1 MLTAARGD
9 RASSGCSPGESL
21 FVPVTR
27 RATIFHGGRGVKN
40 QFWTAPN
47 QLTLLRLIFIPFVIT
62 NVLEDNWQWALA
74 LLVLAGLSDAL
85 DGWLARILDQRTL
98 LGQYLD
104 PIADKLLL
112 SSLFLVLSI
121 AHKIPWKYTVL
132 VLSRDVCILATSVA
146 LYATVGFR
154 DFRPSIFG
162 KINTVCQ
169 IGAIFFVVLA
179 QVVTTPSVV
188 ALKYVFLYATF
199 GFTLLSGIHYIL
211 LTGQRLRDY
220 NHKLPAA

>member
-1 MLTAARGD
+1 L
-9 RASSGCSPGESL
+9 
-21 FVPVTR
+21 
-27 RATIFHGGRGVKN
+27 KN

-62 NVLEDNWQWALA
+62 NVLDDNWHWALA
-74 LLVLAGLSDAL
+74 LLILAGLSDAL
-85 DGWLARILDQRTL
+85 DGWLARVLNQRTM

-112 SSLFLVLSI
+112 SSLFLVLAI

-132 VLSRDVCILATSVA
+132 VLSRDVCILATAMA

-179 QVVTTPSVV
+179 QVIVTPSVV
-188 ALKYVFLYATF
+188 ALERTFLYATF
-199 GFTLLSGIHYIL
+199 VFTLLSGIHYIL
-211 LTGQRLRDY
+211 LTGQRLRSS
-220 NHKLPAA
+220 NQKLPAT

>member
-1 MLTAARGD
+1 MGL
-9 RASSGCSPGESL
+9 
-21 FVPVTR
+21 
-27 RATIFHGGRGVKN
+27 KN

-62 NVLEDNWQWALA
+62 NVLDDNWRWALA

-85 DGWLARILDQRTL
+85 DGWLARALDQRTL

-132 VLSRDVCILATSVA
+132 VLSRDVCILATCTA

-169 IGAIFFVVLA
+169 IAAVFFVVLA
-179 QVVTTPSVV
+179 QVVIKPWVV
-188 ALKYVFLYATF
+188 ALKDVFLYATF
-199 GFTLLSGIHYIL
+199 GFTLLSGVHYIL
-211 LTGQRLRDY
+211 VTGQRLRQH
-220 NHKLPAA
+220 NHQLSAG

>member
-1 MLTAARGD
+1 M
-9 RASSGCSPGESL
+9 
-21 FVPVTR
+21 
-27 RATIFHGGRGVKN
+27 FHGGRGVKN

-62 NVLEDNWQWALA
+62 NVLDDNWQWALA

-112 SSLFLVLSI
+112 SSLFLVLAI

-132 VLSRDVCILATSVA
+132 VLSRDVCILATSMA

-179 QVVTTPSVV
+179 QVLVTPSVV

-220 NHKLPAA
+220 NHKLTAA

>member
-1 MLTAARGD
+1 M
-9 RASSGCSPGESL
+9 
-21 FVPVTR
+21 
-27 RATIFHGGRGVKN
+27 KN

-62 NVLEDNWQWALA
+62 NVLDDNWHWALG

-85 DGWLARILDQRTL
+85 DGWLARVLDQRTL

-121 AHKIPWKYTVL
+121 AHRIPWKYTVL
-132 VLSRDVCILATSVA
+132 VLSRDVCILATAMA

-179 QVVTTPSVV
+179 QVVATPPV
-188 ALKYVFLYATF
+188 AFLEKVFLYATF
-199 GFTLLSGIHYIL
+199 VFTLLSGIHYIL
-211 LTGQRLRDY
+211 LTGSRLRNS
-220 NHKLPAA
+220 NHKAPAA

>member
-1 MLTAARGD
+1 M
-9 RASSGCSPGESL
+9 
-21 FVPVTR
+21 
-27 RATIFHGGRGVKN
+27 FHGGRGVKN

-62 NVLEDNWQWALA
+62 NVLDDNWQWALA

-112 SSLFLVLSI
+112 SSLFLVLAI

-179 QVVTTPSVV
+179 QVLVTPSVV

-199 GFTLLSGIHYIL
+199 GFTLLSGIQYIL

>member
-1 MLTAARGD
+1 
-9 RASSGCSPGESL
+9 
-21 FVPVTR
+21 
-27 RATIFHGGRGVKN
+27 VKN

-62 NVLEDNWQWALA
+62 NVLDDNWHWALG

-85 DGWLARILDQRTL
+85 DGWLARVLDQRTM

-112 SSLFLVLSI
+112 SSLFLVLAI

-132 VLSRDVCILATSVA
+132 VLSRDVCILLTCMA

-169 IGAIFFVVLA
+169 IAAVFFVVLA
-179 QVVTTPSVV
+179 QVVQAPAVV
-188 ALKYVFLYATF
+188 MLETVFLYATF
-199 GFTLLSGIHYIL
+199 GFTLFSGIHYIL
-211 LTGQRLRDY
+211 VTGRRLRDH
-220 NHKLPAA
+220 NHRLSAS

>member
-1 MLTAARGD
+1 
-9 RASSGCSPGESL
+9 
-21 FVPVTR
+21 
-27 RATIFHGGRGVKN
+27 VKN

-62 NVLEDNWQWALA
+62 NVLDDNWHWALG
-74 LLVLAGLSDAL
+74 LLVLAGVSDAL
-85 DGWLARILDQRTL
+85 DGWLARVLDQRTM

-112 SSLFLVLSI
+112 SSLFLVLAI

-132 VLSRDVCILATSVA
+132 VLSRDVCILLTCMA

-169 IGAIFFVVLA
+169 IAAVFFVVLA
-179 QVVTTPSVV
+179 QVFQSSAVLMLET
-188 ALKYVFLYATF
+188 AFLYATF

-211 LTGQRLRDY
+211 VTGKRLRDY
-220 NHKLPAA
+220 NQRLSIS

>member
-1 MLTAARGD
+1 MK
-9 RASSGCSPGESL
+9 S
-21 FVPVTR
+21 
-27 RATIFHGGRGVKN
+27 

-47 QLTLLRLIFIPFVIT
+47 QLTLLRLIFIPFVIM
-62 NVLEDNWQWALA
+62 NVLDDNWHWALG

-85 DGWLARILDQRTL
+85 DGWLARVLDQRTM

-112 SSLFLVLSI
+112 SSLFLVLAI

-132 VLSRDVCILATSVA
+132 VLSRDVCILATSMA
-146 LYATVGFR
+146 LYATVNFR
-154 DFRPSIFG
+154 DFRPSMFG

-179 QVVTTPSVV
+179 QVIASPSVV
-188 ALKYVFLYATF
+188 FLEKLFLYATF
-199 GFTLLSGIHYIL
+199 AFTLLSGIHYVLI
-211 LTGQRLRDY
+211 TGSRLRHS
-220 NHKLPAA
+220 NQKLPAA

>member
-1 MLTAARGD
+1 M
-9 RASSGCSPGESL
+9 
-21 FVPVTR
+21 
-27 RATIFHGGRGVKN
+27 FHGGRGVKN

-62 NVLEDNWQWALA
+62 NVLDDNWQWALA

-169 IGAIFFVVLA
+169 IGAVFFVVLA

-220 NHKLPAA
+220 NHKLSAA

>member
-1 MLTAARGD
+1 MPTAARGG
-9 RASSGCSPGESL
+9 RESSGCSGGESL
-21 FVPVTR
+21 FVPATR
-27 RATIFHGGRGVKN
+27 RETIFHGGRGVKN

-62 NVLEDNWQWALA
+62 NVLDGNWRWALA

-112 SSLFLVLSI
+112 SSLFLVLAI

-132 VLSRDVCILATSVA
+132 VLSRDVCILATSMA

-169 IGAIFFVVLA
+169 IGAVFFVVLA
-179 QVVTTPSVV
+179 QVMITPSVV
-188 ALKYVFLYATF
+188 ALKNIFLYATF

-220 NHKLPAA
+220 NHKLSAA

>member
-1 MLTAARGD
+1 VQGSD
-9 RASSGCSPGESL
+9 
-21 FVPVTR
+21 
-27 RATIFHGGRGVKN
+27 GVKN

-62 NVLEDNWQWALA
+62 NVLDDNFRWALA

-85 DGWLARILDQRTL
+85 DGWLARALDQRTL

-132 VLSRDVCILATSVA
+132 VLSRDVCILATCTA

-162 KINTVCQ
+162 KLNTVCQ
-169 IGAIFFVVLA
+169 IAAVFFVVLA
-179 QVVTTPSVV
+179 QVVVTPSVV
-188 ALKYVFLYATF
+188 ALKNVFLYATF

-211 LTGQRLRDY
+211 VTGQRLRQH
-220 NHKLPAA
+220 NHQLPAE